1 MKTTEGLSETVLY
14 KRMKEGDHTAFEIIF
29 RSYYAGLVVF
39 SNQFLQDRDAA
50 EELVQGFFVTLWE
63 KRRQINENA
72 AVRSYL
78 FTSIRNR
85 SLNYLRHKSVEK
97 DVLEKLEELAS
108 SHPVFYENVYLRK
121 ELRIRILE
129 SIEALPP
136 RAREVFIMSRNQ
148 GMSND
153 EIADKLQISKRTVE
167 KHISQALK
175 ALRKNL
181 VDYATIAFALFN
193 L

>member
-1 MKTTEGLSETVLY
+1 
-14 KRMKEGDHTAFEIIF
+14 
-29 RSYYAGLVVF
+29 
-39 SNQFLQDRDAA
+39 
-50 EELVQGFFVTLWE
+50 
-63 KRRQINENA
+63 
-72 AVRSYL
+72 
-78 FTSIRNR
+78 
-85 SLNYLRHKSVEK
+85 
-97 DVLEKLEELAS
+97 LEKLEELAS

>member
-1 MKTTEGLSETVLY
+1 MKTIEGLSESVLC

-63 KRRQINENA
+63 KRKMLKENA
-72 AVRSYL
+72 SMRSYF

-85 SLNYLRHKSVEK
+85 SLNYLKHKSVEK
-97 DVLEKLEELAS
+97 EVLENLEQIAS
-108 SHPVFYENVYLRK
+108 SHPVFHENVYIRK
-121 ELRIRILE
+121 ELRARLME
-129 SIEALPP
+129 SIDALPP
-136 RAREVFIMSRNQ
+136 RAREVFILSRNQ

-153 EIADKLQISKRTVE
+153 EIAEKLQISKRTVE
-167 KHISQALK
+167 THISQALQ
-175 ALRKNL
+175 ALRQNL
-181 VDYATIAFALFN
+181 VDYASILIALLN
-193 L
+193 I

>member
-85 SLNYLRHKSVEK
+85 SLNYLKHKSVEK

>member
-1 MKTTEGLSETVLY
+1 MRTIEGISETVLC

-39 SNQFLQDRDAA
+39 SNQFLQDKDAA
-50 EELVQGFFVTLWE
+50 EELVQGFFVTVWE
-63 KRRQINENA
+63 KRRMLNENA
-72 AVRSYL
+72 SMRSYF

-85 SLNYLRHKSVEK
+85 SLNYLKHKSVEK
-97 DVLEKLEELAS
+97 EVLENLEQIAS
-108 SHPVFYENVYLRK
+108 SHPVFFENVYLRK
-121 ELRIRILE
+121 ELRTRIME

-136 RAREVFIMSRNQ
+136 RAREVFILSRNQ

-153 EIADKLQISKRTVE
+153 EIAEKLQISKRTVE
-167 KHISQALK
+167 THISQALQT
-175 ALRKNL
+175 LRKNL